1 MRIDCAEHIVE
12 EVDIAVLV
20 DGTGE
25 LDALLLPAAEVD
37 ATLADLRLVAK
48 LHHLQVLLQA
58 AHPDDLLVPLPV
70 HGLPEEDVLLDGAV
84 LNPCRLRDV
93 RRAATHLHL
102 QSFAATDEASVS
114 PLWKYEAGLLSQGL
128 NSSFSFLQL
137 LKTDKA
143 K

>member
-1 MRIDCAEHIVE
+1 MTATVKLPETLAKLSFIMEYEYLEDLSAGVRIDCAEHIVE

-37 ATLADLRLVAK
+37 ATLANLRLVAK

-58 AHPDDLLVPLPV
+58 AHPDDLFVPLPV

-93 RRAATHLHL
+93 SCAATDLHL
-102 QSFAATDEASVS
+102 QSIA
-114 PLWKYEAGLLSQGL
+114 
-128 NSSFSFLQL
+128 NNR
-137 LKTDKA
+137 
-143 K
+143 